1 MTKENE
7 GTRRP
12 THIVW
17 HVIGEADDANWVRLG
32 AGWLN
37 RDGKGIS
44 LRIEAVPVA
53 GFTGGRTVIR
63 EVDAEGGQQ

>member
-17 HVIGEADDANWVRLG
+17 QVIGEGEKAHWVRLG

-44 LRIEAVPVA
+44 LRMDAVA
-53 GFTGGRTVIR
+53 LTGRTVVR
-63 EVDAEGGQQ
+63 EIGAEGGQP